1 MSSIKTTQVDGDVS
15 VGRNVA
21 VGGGV
26 TVQGRS
32 QFKGSVKIEGWLD
45 AKNIKGANKGIFTS
59 IEKLKAAY
67 PLPHDGWWAI
77 VGKTLPGPIYVG
89 DGGEWVAT
97 GEEGGNPTIE
107 NDEKNQTIVEL
118 QNDLRNLEANQQDA
132 NQNIGR
138 IRSELELINRDI
150 SHSVNYAN
158 SQEVDSFQVGNGV
171 GSPLATSST
180 FSGFG
185 MYVGTLKRFRYILV
199 YVKAADW
206 DDNPNPI
213 KTLLLQIKR
222 HDNSGEILESMSLS
236 VDIQPGDVKPVIFDF
251 GEEMSLSDDLF
262 VEIRADR
269 TATLMKAAQSN
280 YPYLPADGTTYPEF
294 IYWINGNIDPTNKG
308 IAVSGV
314 SGSWAFFFQT
324 FSVLDYTTEVS
335 DDVVKYIADNMAP
348 APVAISLPDKI
359 WAVVGDTLQLFYRGI
374 IGAVDPYR
382 YNIVVKCAK
391 GNQYPRFFEYTPT
404 VADVGKT
411 ALTIIV
417 KDDNGNILAEK
428 STTLVTSAVPT
439 SSNTINIACIG
450 DSLTAPGT
458 WCVEAQRRLA
468 ESGGT
473 PAGASLRNIKF
484 VGSMRSGNAGYFGV
498 GGWTWGSYTTA
509 GAPAYRFTV
518 SGVGALEVNAVYS
531 NNGGRFTI
539 KEVNVT
545 GTEGNIL
552 CSVDNASVVP
562 TSSGTLT
569 KVSGNGDASIAFTSA
584 SVDAQNPLW
593 DATNKKMSFIPYAN
607 EVGAPDVVS
616 VLLGWNSITPWQTDF
631 SSMLAHVK
639 TFADTLHRE
648 FPNAKLKIMGLQVPC
663 VLGGVGKNYGAT
675 GTGYADGYGL
685 ALSVLKLNDAYQSFA
700 NEQGYA
706 DWVEFVNV
714 SAQFDSE
721 WNMQLAELPVNTRN
735 SNVEWRG
742 RNGLHP
748 GTAGYLQ
755 IADAMYRNIINS
767 ID

>member
-1 MSSIKTTQVDGDVS
+1 MVDLSQIYAKIEALRCETEKGAISPATIAQLLEEIVSTISVRDVEERLSDVISANTKLQQSVARNSSNVAYLESILPRAVVYDASSIG
-15 VGRNVA
+15 N
-21 VGGGV
+21 
-26 TVQGRS
+26 
-32 QFKGSVKIEGWLD
+32 QFQI
-45 AKNIKGANKGIFTS
+45 
-59 IEKLKAAY
+59 
-67 PLPHDGWWAI
+67 
-77 VGKTLPGPIYVG
+77 
-89 DGGEWVAT
+89 
-97 GEEGGNPTIE
+97 GN
-107 NDEKNQTIVEL
+107 D
-118 QNDLRNLEANQQDA
+118 
-132 NQNIGR
+132 
-138 IRSELELINRDI
+138 
-150 SHSVNYAN
+150 
-158 SQEVDSFQVGNGV
+158 V
-171 GSPLATSST
+171 GSQLVTSST

-185 MYVGTLKRFRYILV
+185 MYVGKLNPFRYIMV

-206 DDNPNPI
+206 DDNVSPI
-213 KTLLLQIKR
+213 KNILLQIKR
-222 HDNSGEILESMSLS
+222 HDNTGDVLRSITLH
-236 VDIQPGDVKPVIFDF
+236 VNIAPGDVKPVIFDF

-294 IYWINGNIDPTNKG
+294 IYWINGNIDPTNNG

-335 DDVVKYIADNMAP
+335 DDVVKYISDNIAP
-348 APVAISLPDKI
+348 APLTISLPDKI

-404 VADVGKT
+404 VADVGT
-411 ALTIIV
+411 VPLSIIV

-428 STTLVTSAVPT
+428 TTTLITSALPT
-439 SSNTINIACIG
+439 SSQAINVVCIG

-498 GGWTWGSYTTA
+498 GGWSWSSYTTA
-509 GAPAYRFTV
+509 GEPAYRFAV
-518 SGVGALEVNAVYS
+518 SDVGSLEVNAVYS
-531 NNGGRFTI
+531 NNSGRYTI

-552 CSVDNASVVP
+552 CSVDNISVIP
-562 TSSGTLT
+562 TTSGVLT
-569 KVSGNGDASIAFTSA
+569 KVSGNGDAEITFTSVTA
-584 SVDAQNPLW
+584 DAQNPLW

-685 ALSVLKLNDAYQSFA
+685 ALSVLRLNDAYQSFA

-755 IADAMYRNIINS
+755 IADAMYRNIING
-767 ID
+767 I

>member
-1 MSSIKTTQVDGDVS
+1 MYDLTPIFQ
-15 VGRNVA
+15 
-21 VGGGV
+21 
-26 TVQGRS
+26 
-32 QFKGSVKIEGWLD
+32 KIEALR
-45 AKNIKGANKGIFTS
+45 AETERGAISPDVIGLLLKDITS
-59 IEKLKAAY
+59 ALESMSMADIESKLTKVLETANANERLNSLQQQSIARNTSNVKQILSVINY
-67 PLPHDGWWAI
+67 
-77 VGKTLPGPIYVG
+77 
-89 DGGEWVAT
+89 
-97 GEEGGNPTIE
+97 IE
-107 NDEKNQTIVEL
+107 
-118 QNDLRNLEANQQDA
+118 
-132 NQNIGR
+132 R
-138 IRSELELINRDI
+138 ILIRY
-150 SHSVNYAN
+150 VNYI
-158 SQEVDSFQVGNGV
+158 SSTISDSFQVGNGV

-185 MYVGTLKRFRYILV
+185 MYVGKLKRFRYILV

-222 HDNSGEILESMSLS
+222 HDNSGEILQSMSLS
-236 VDIQPGDVKPVIFDF
+236 VDIQPGEVKPVIFDF
-251 GEEMSLSDDLF
+251 GEEMSFEDELF
-262 VEIRADR
+262 CEVRADR
-269 TATLMKAAQSN
+269 TATLLKAAQPN
-280 YPYLPADGTTYPEF
+280 YPYLPTDGYPDF
-294 IYWINGNIDPTNKG
+294 IYWINGNINPTNNG

-348 APVAISLPDKI
+348 APLAISLPDKI

-374 IGAVDPYR
+374 IRAVDPYR

-404 VADVGKT
+404 VADVGET
-411 ALTIIV
+411 SLTIIV

-439 SSNTINIACIG
+439 SSNTIHVACIG

-458 WCVEAQRRLA
+458 WCGEAYRRLA

-473 PAGASLRNIKF
+473 PEGHNLRNIKF
-484 VGSMRSGNAGYFGV
+484 IGSMGSGEVGFFGV
-498 GGWTWGSYTTA
+498 GGWSWSSYTTA
-509 GAPAYRFTV
+509 GEPAYRFAV
-518 SGVGALEVNAVYS
+518 SDVGSLEMNAVYS
-531 NNGGRFTI
+531 NNSGRYTI

-552 CSVDNASVVP
+552 CSVDNISVIP
-562 TSSGTLT
+562 TTSGVLT
-569 KVSGNGDASIAFTSA
+569 KVSGNGDAEITFTSVTA
-584 SVDAQNPLW
+584 DAQNPLW

-607 EVGAPDVVS
+607 EVGTPDVVC

-648 FPNAKLKIMGLQVPC
+648 YPKAKLKIMGLQVPC
-663 VLGGVGKNYGAT
+663 VLGGIGKNYGAT
-675 GTGYADGYGL
+675 GQGYADGYGL
-685 ALSVLKLNDAYQSFA
+685 VASVFALNEAYQGFA
-700 NEQGYA
+700 NQEGYNE
-706 DWVEFVNV
+706 WVEFVNI
-714 SAQFDSE
+714 SAEFDSE
-721 WNMQLAELPVNTRN
+721 WNMQLSELPVNTRN
-735 SNVEWRG
+735 NNVEWRG

-755 IADAMYRNIINS
+755 IADAMYRNIING
-767 ID
+767 I